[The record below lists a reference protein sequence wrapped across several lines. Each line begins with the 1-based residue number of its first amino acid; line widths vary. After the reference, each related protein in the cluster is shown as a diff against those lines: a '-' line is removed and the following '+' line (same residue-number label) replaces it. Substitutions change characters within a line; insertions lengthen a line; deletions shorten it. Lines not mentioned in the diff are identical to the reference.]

1 MRVPDTVGRF
11 YMVEP
16 EMAVLACAR
25 ALRAPRAAK
34 SGWPKAGNNVTATA
48 TDVVDA
54 EYFASVLVVASRR
67 PEGPVSQH
75 LDGALARR
83 ASHIAAPRVELGFM
97 RRKSGAV
104 FEQTRLLLGGHNHP
118 CIDGL
123 DSERFD
129 AIALAREA
137 YCEELT
143 TRNVSLTRQSGV

>member
-16 EMAVLACAR
+16 EMAVLARAR

-34 SGWPKAGNNVTATA
+34 SGWPKAGNNVTTTA

-67 PEGPVSQH
+67 PDGPASQH

-83 ASHIAAPRVELGFM
+83 PNYIAASRVELGFM
-97 RRKSGAV
+97 RKSGAV

-143 TRNVSLTRQSGV
+143 TWNVSLTRQSGV